1 MITKRE
7 FISIVSD
14 ILKHCELHVTNT
26 LGAGTVDCGIADTIT
41 PDGILIAPY
50 GETVYD
56 FSDWGG
62 DDDAP
67 VLDAITTKSLIVC
80 ADGCKIELTCVH
92 EDEDFD
98 LVKFFAVNNR
108 KWEH

>member
-7 FISIVSD
+7 FISIVSA
-14 ILKHCELHVTNT
+14 ILEHCELHVTNT
-26 LGAGTVDCGIADTIT
+26 LGAGTMNCGDADRITSYGVMVDAN
-41 PDGILIAPY
+41 
-50 GETVYD
+50 GEIVYD
-56 FSDWGG
+56 FSDWSSNEFEN
-62 DDDAP
+62 
-67 VLDAITTKSLIVC
+67 VLDAITTKSLIVYANC
-80 ADGCKIELTCVH
+80 CKIELTCVK